1 MPKLMN
7 MRQDLKPYVINKA
20 EDGKTAKVNLYGEIV
35 DTIPTDWWTGE
46 KIDGLFIELKSFL
59 EDVEDLSDM
68 DEVFF
73 YINSVGGSVDAG
85 ISIFNKI
92 RSMKAE
98 TTTVVDGLAA
108 SAASI
113 VAQAG
118 DHRQVSLGSQT
129 MVHCASAG
137 LLGYY
142 NKSALDEVS
151 KMLESEDKRIAQIL
165 ADRTGR
171 TEKDMLKMMKAT
183 SWMTADEAVEEGF
196 ADEVVGKSE
205 PIVNRIGTT
214 STYVVN
220 GIPHNLMNLQVPA
233 FKSVGV
239 VATSQQRITD
249 GTEPVVIDN
258 PSNHKKEE
266 KSMDINTLKAEY
278 PDLVN
283 QIMDEAKQ
291 TAQSENAEAVKNAV
305 NDAVLAERKR
315 IQDIDS
321 IAATVSA
328 ELVNEAKY
336 GDNPVS
342 ASELALKALQNQQAQ
357 GASYLAGRNAEQK
370 DAGVNSVTPSPVS
383 GTEEDTQAKDIAD
396 GAALLTAAIKN

>member
-1 MPKLMN
+1 MPKFMN
-7 MRQDLKPYVINKA
+7 LLPNLKPYVIDKA

-35 DTIPTDWWTGE
+35 DEVPTDWWTGE
-46 KIDGLFIELKSFL
+46 KVAGLFIELKSFL
-59 EDVEDLSDM
+59 NDVEDLSGM

-85 ISIFNKI
+85 VSIFNKI
-92 RSMKAE
+92 RAMKAE

-142 NKSALDEVS
+142 NQAELSEVT

-171 TEKDMLKMMKAT
+171 SEKDMLKMMKAT

-196 ADEVVGKSE
+196 ADEVVGKTE
-205 PIVNRIGTT
+205 PVVDKISNTKM
-214 STYVVN
+214 YVVN
-220 GIPHNLMNLQVPA
+220 GIPHNLSHMSIPTFKAVGEFAPA
-233 FKSVGV
+233 QMIS
-239 VATSQQRITD
+239 D
-249 GTEPVVIDN
+249 GTEPVDIDN
-258 PSNHKKEE
+258 PSNSLKEE
-266 KSMDINTLKAEY
+266 KSMDMNELRAKY

-283 QIMDEAKQ
+283 QIADEARQ
-291 TAQSENAEAVKNAV
+291 TAQTENAEAVKNAV
-305 NDAVLAERKR
+305 NEAVIAERKR
-315 IQDIDS
+315 LQDIDS
-321 IAATVSA
+321 IAQTIGAD
-328 ELVNEAKY
+328 LVNEAKY
-336 GDNPVS
+336 GENPMS
-342 ASELALKALQNQQAQ
+342 ASELALKALKNQQAQ
-357 GASYLAGRNAEQK
+357 GADFLKSRNEEQK
-370 DAGVNSVTPSPVS
+370 DADVNAVTPQPVS
-383 GTEEDTQAKDIAD
+383 GTEEDSQAKDIAD
-396 GAALLTAAIKN
+396 GAALLNAAIK

>member
-1 MPKLMN
+1 MPKIMN
-7 MRQDLKPYVINKA
+7 MRQNLKPYVINKA
-20 EDGKTAKVNLYGEIV
+20 EDGKSAKVNLYGEIV
-35 DTIPTDWWTGE
+35 DETPTDWWTGE
-46 KIDGLFIELKSFL
+46 KISGLFIELKSFL
-59 EDVEDLSDM
+59 EDVEDLSEM

-92 RSMKAE
+92 RAMKAE
-98 TTTVVDGLAA
+98 TTTIVDGLAA

-142 NKSALDEVS
+142 NKADLDDVT

-171 TEKDMLKMMKAT
+171 SEKDMLKMMKAT
-183 SWMTADEAVEEGF
+183 SWMTADEAVDEGF
-196 ADEVVGKSE
+196 ADEVVGKTE
-205 PIVNRIGTT
+205 PVVDRVGST
-214 STYVVN
+214 SMYVVN
-220 GIPHNLMNLQVPA
+220 GIPHNLLNLQTPA

-239 VATSQQRITD
+239 LTMPQQKITD

-258 PSNHKKEE
+258 PSNTKEE

-283 QIMDEAKQ
+283 QIMDEARQ

-305 NDAVLAERKR
+305 NEAVTAERKR
-315 IQDIDS
+315 MQDIDS
-321 IAATVSA
+321 IASTISP

-336 GDNPVS
+336 GENPVS
-342 ASELALKALQNQQAQ
+342 ASELALKALQNHQAQ
-357 GASYLAGRNAEQK
+357 GLDFLKSRNEEQK
-370 DAGVNSVTPSPVS
+370 DADVNSVVPSPVS

-396 GAALLTAAIKN
+396 GAALLNAAITK

>member
-1 MPKLMN
+1 MPKFMN
-7 MRQDLKPYVINKA
+7 LLPSLKPYVIDKA

-35 DTIPTDWWTGE
+35 DEVPTDWWTGE
-46 KIDGLFIELKSFL
+46 KVAGLFIELKSFL
-59 EDVEDLSDM
+59 NDVEDLSDM

-85 ISIFNKI
+85 VSIFNKI
-92 RSMKAE
+92 RAMKAE
-98 TTTVVDGLAA
+98 TTTIVDGLAA

-142 NKSALDEVS
+142 NQAELSEVT

-171 TEKDMLKMMKAT
+171 SEKDMLKMMKAT

-196 ADEVVGKSE
+196 ADEVVGKTE
-205 PIVNRIGTT
+205 PVVDKVSDTKM
-214 STYVVN
+214 YVVN
-220 GIPHNLMNLQVPA
+220 GIPHNLSHMSIPTFKAVGEFAPA
-233 FKSVGV
+233 QMIS
-239 VATSQQRITD
+239 D
-249 GTEPVVIDN
+249 GTEPVDIDN
-258 PSNHKKEE
+258 PSNSLKEE
-266 KSMDINTLKAEY
+266 KSMDMNELRAKY

-283 QIMDEAKQ
+283 QIADEARQ
-291 TAQSENAEAVKNAV
+291 TAQTENAEAVKNAV
-305 NDAVLAERKR
+305 NEAVIAERKR
-315 IQDIDS
+315 LQDIDS
-321 IAATVSA
+321 IAQTIGAD
-328 ELVNEAKY
+328 LVNEAKY
-336 GDNPVS
+336 GENPMS

-357 GASYLAGRNAEQK
+357 GADFLKSRNEEQK
-370 DAGVNSVTPSPVS
+370 DAEVNAVVPQPVS
-383 GTEEDTQAKDIAD
+383 GTEEDSQAKDIAD
-396 GAALLTAAIKN
+396 GAALLNAAIK

>member
-1 MPKLMN
+1 MPKFMN
-7 MRQDLKPYVINKA
+7 LLPNLKPYVIDKA

-35 DTIPTDWWTGE
+35 DEVPTDWWTGE
-46 KIDGLFIELKSFL
+46 KVAGLFIELKSFL
-59 EDVEDLSDM
+59 NDVEDLSGM

-85 ISIFNKI
+85 VSIFNKI
-92 RSMKAE
+92 RAMKAE

-142 NKSALDEVS
+142 NQAELSEVT

-171 TEKDMLKMMKAT
+171 SEKDMLKMMKAT

-196 ADEVVGKSE
+196 ADEVVGKTE
-205 PIVNRIGTT
+205 PVVDKISDTKM
-214 STYVVN
+214 YVVN
-220 GIPHNLMNLQVPA
+220 GIPHNLSHMSIPTFKAVGEFAPA
-233 FKSVGV
+233 QMIS
-239 VATSQQRITD
+239 D
-249 GTEPVVIDN
+249 GTEPVDIDN
-258 PSNHKKEE
+258 PSNSLKEE
-266 KSMDINTLKAEY
+266 KSMDMNELRAKY

-283 QIMDEAKQ
+283 QIADEARQ
-291 TAQSENAEAVKNAV
+291 TAQTENAEAVKNAV
-305 NDAVLAERKR
+305 NEAVIAERKR
-315 IQDIDS
+315 LQDIDS
-321 IAATVSA
+321 IAQTIGAD
-328 ELVNEAKY
+328 LVNEAKY
-336 GDNPVS
+336 GENPMS
-342 ASELALKALQNQQAQ
+342 ASELALKALKNQQAQ
-357 GASYLAGRNAEQK
+357 GADFLKSRNEEQK
-370 DAGVNSVTPSPVS
+370 DADVNAVTPQPVS
-383 GTEEDTQAKDIAD
+383 GTEEDSQAKDIAD
-396 GAALLTAAIKN
+396 GAALLNAAIK